1 LDGIGHCPQ
10 DEAPELVNPALR
22 DWVAQHR
29 RMAQTLGVGLCWGTI
44 AIAPLCLSWP
54 GKPAIAQV
62 PDLIEN
68 NLLAELIQVDL
79 YLGRDIAGG
88 ETVSDEDFAAFIE
101 TEITP
106 RFPDGL
112 TVWAASGRYRDES
125 GELIS
130 EPSNVV
136 RLIFLDTRANEAALM
151 EVIQAYI
158 AQFEQESVMVLV
170 DEDVT
175 VEFVPALEPVPT
187 GRPLKIE

>member
-1 LDGIGHCPQ
+1 MKAIGYP
-10 DEAPELVNPALR
+10 LR
-22 DWVAQHR
+22 
-29 RMAQTLGVGLCWGTI
+29 T
-44 AIAPLCLSWP
+44 CLSQGLIWLA
-54 GKPAIAQV
+54 PAIVGMHSGAVSAQV

-79 YLGRDIAGG
+79 YLGRGMPDGDR
-88 ETVSDEDFAAFIE
+88 VSDESFAAFIE

-112 TVWAASGRYRDES
+112 TMWEADGRYRDAS
-125 GELIS
+125 GDVIA

-136 RLIFLDTRANEAALM
+136 RLIFLDTQANETALM

-158 AQFEQESVMVLV
+158 AEFDQESVMVLV

-175 VEFVPALEPVPT
+175 VEFVPALQT
-187 GRPLKIE
+187 RPEIFNNRAD